1 MPTIITVTGHEAL
14 ASALKNNPRV
24 TYLVFYAD
32 PDGSS
37 VSWCPDCRYA
47 EPVLQKHFPS
57 NSVIVYCYVGNPRAW
72 KDRGNVFRTDLTYA
86 LTRVPTVIHVRTGQ
100 RLVEGQ
106 CAKEDVVKAFFASE
120 NVE

>member
-1 MPTIITVTGHEAL
+1 MPTIITVKSHEAL
-14 ASALKNNPRV
+14 ASALKDNPHV
-24 TYLVFYAD
+24 TYIVFMQT
-32 PDGSS
+32 PVG
-37 VSWCPDCRYA
+37 VQWCPDCRYA

-72 KDRGNVFRTDLTYA
+72 KDRSNVFRTDLTYA

-106 CAKEDVVKAFFASE
+106 CVKDDVVKAFFASE